1 MADTTDKQESLEGM
15 ITNLDA
21 DQAAFLRGLI
31 EGKSQTDAYQEAFG
45 CARESAKT
53 SASRLI
59 TNANFHPVYVRA
71 MLDSFEGLIDGFKRM
86 SPVILRRVG
95 EILESENETVAARV
109 IDSILDR
116 IGIIKSTK
124 LDVEGGI
131 NVVYIDKE
139 DAGA

>member
-1 MADTTDKQESLEGM
+1 MSEPSLAEM
-15 ITNLDA
+15 IATLDA
-21 DQAAFLRGLI
+21 DQAAFLRGLM
-31 EGKSQTDAYQEAFG
+31 EGKNQTDAYLDAYS
-45 CARESAKT
+45 CTRRSANGN
-53 SASRLI
+53 ASRLI
-59 TNANFHPVYVRA
+59 ANDSFHPVYVKA
-71 MLDSFEGLIDGFKRM
+71 MLESFGGLIEGFKNM

-95 EILESENETVAARV
+95 EILESENEAVVARV

-116 IGIIKSTK
+116 IGIIKSAK